1 MATDSDRDIVR
12 ATEPTGELEKLIIED
27 PYRGWLA
34 DEGVQII
41 DEFAFEDLATVELG
55 PWERKGGKGSVI
67 NIPYPMLINDS
78 QLIEIKPGGQ
88 SVPEHHLYE
97 EVVYV
102 ISGRGATSV
111 WIDENG
117 PKQTFEW
124 KGGSMFTIPLNAW
137 YQNFNASGDEPARY
151 LAVTTAPVALRT
163 YNDSDF
169 IFNNNYVFKGRYG
182 QEETFFSGSGKLYA
196 GRVWQASFLPNVPDM
211 PLYSWEGRGA
221 GGINAMFDM
230 AGNQMKG
237 HVSEFPVGTYKKG
250 HQHGPGAHLLILSGD
265 AGYSLTWTK
274 EDMSDV
280 VKSDWKVGSMVIV
293 PSANCYHQHFNTGS
307 RRARYLAIGYGSGG
321 EAPGLYAPFAGSG
334 GADVSQK
341 QGGMQVEYDDENP
354 IVLDMFEED
363 CIKHG
368 ATPDMRRYFPER
380 TEYKVTLPA

>member
-1 MATDSDRDIVR
+1 MATESDRDIVR
-12 ATEPTGELEKLIIED
+12 AKEPTTELEKLIIND
-27 PYRGWLA
+27 PYRSWLA
-34 DEGVQII
+34 SEGVQII
-41 DEFAFEDLATVELG
+41 DEFAFEDLHAVELG

-78 QLIEIKPGGQ
+78 QLIEIKPGGK
-88 SVPEHHLYE
+88 SEPEHHLYE
-97 EVVYV
+97 EIVYV
-102 ISGRGATSV
+102 LSGRGATSV
-111 WIDENG
+111 WVDDG
-117 PKQTFEW
+117 PKQTFEC
-124 KGGSMFTIPLNAW
+124 
-137 YQNFNASGDEPARY
+137 
-151 LAVTTAPVALRT
+151 T
-163 YNDSDF
+163 YNDPDF

-182 QEETFFSGSGKLYA
+182 EEETFFSGSGKLYS

-221 GGINAMFDM
+221 GGINVMFDM

-293 PSANCYHQHFNTGS
+293 PSAGCYHQHFNSGS

-341 QGGMQVEYDDENP
+341 EGGMQVEYEDENP
-354 IVLDMFEED
+354 MVLDMFEED

-368 ATPDMRRYFPER
+368 AMPDMRRYFPDR
-380 TEYKVTLPA
+380 NQYKVTLPA

>member
-12 ATEPTGELEKLIIED
+12 ATEPVSELEKLIIDD
-27 PYRGWLA
+27 PYRDWLA
-34 DEGVQII
+34 GEGVEII
-41 DEFAFEDLATVELG
+41 DEFAFEDLVTVPLG

-67 NIPYPMLINDS
+67 NIPYPMLINDAH
-78 QLIEIKPGGQ
+78 LIEIRPGGQ
-88 SVPEHHLYE
+88 SEPEHHLYE
-97 EVVYV
+97 EVIYV
-102 ISGRGATSV
+102 VSGRGATSV
-111 WIDENG
+111 WVEG
-117 PKQTFEW
+117 GEKQTFEW
-124 KGGSMFTIPLNAW
+124 KGGSMFTVPLNAW
-137 YQNFNASGDEPARY
+137 YQNFNASGDEAARY

-163 YNDSDF
+163 YNNADF
-169 IFNNNYVFKGRYG
+169 VFNNDYVFKDRYA
-182 QEETFFSGSGKLYA
+182 QEETTFSGSGKLYS

-221 GGINAMFDM
+221 GGINTMFDM

-265 AGYSLTWTK
+265 AGYSLTWTQ

-293 PSANCYHQHFNTGS
+293 PSAACYHQHFNTGS

-321 EAPGLYAPFAGSG
+321 EAPGLFAPFAGSG

-341 QGGMQVEYDDENP
+341 DGGMQVEYEDENP
-354 IVLDMFEED
+354 LVLDMFEED
-363 CIKHG
+363 CVNNG
-368 ATPDMRRYFPER
+368 AMPDMRRYFPGRSEF
-380 TEYKVTLPA
+380 KAALPS